1 MSAARRLAVRTLV
14 IVALAITALAMWLV
28 YLGYFSSDPVKIV
41 PPAGTSQ
48 AEYSLIFLSGDM
60 GFNAGMGPKIVR
72 QFTDDGVPVIAFNS
86 LTFFRTKRTRL
97 EVADMVRG
105 LMQRARKEF
114 GHETLVLVGQSFGA
128 DALQLGLA
136 DLTPDERT
144 DIKFVALT
152 VPTDTI
158 YLQASPNELFN
169 LVPADISALPTAKKL
184 DWVPVLCIFGRDETG
199 SLCPELKLKNVKI
212 VALPGGHF
220 LKDDVNLVYR
230 TLANAI
236 KQTASKADL
245 TERGGGGMTRRSIL
259 FSAIAVLC
267 LAFVAAWWAYYP
279 TAINVAL
286 LLYGRD
292 DNAQRPAAQPA
303 TLALL
308 VGAEENDPRIAIFPQ
323 DLSMRA

>member
-1 MSAARRLAVRTLV
+1 MNAARRLAVRTLV

-41 PPAGTSQ
+41 PPAGTSR

-136 DLTPDERT
+136 DLTPDEQT

-236 KQTASKADL
+236 KQNASKAD
-245 TERGGGGMTRRSIL
+245 S
-259 FSAIAVLC
+259 
-267 LAFVAAWWAYYP
+267 
-279 TAINVAL
+279 
-286 LLYGRD
+286 D
-292 DNAQRPAAQPA
+292 
-303 TLALL
+303 
-308 VGAEENDPRIAIFPQ
+308 
-323 DLSMRA
+323 